1 MKLFN
6 DLILK
11 FNRPDWRHN
20 HELCL
25 MDTILELH
33 PSLYGLVVGD
43 LSNKNGATTEL
54 GRKDSPTVEQVVRG
68 AVYKEFKSLTY
79 RDLEY
84 HQIDSRSCAA
94 FVKLDERPPF
104 SYQTWQRYIAKISPE
119 SLQNLLSELN
129 KIAISSGLE
138 DLSAI
143 RADTTV
149 VSANIHH
156 PTNSSLVWDCIKEA
170 YRLLSKLADAE
181 GLEVRDY
188 TKGAKKNHF
197 KISNTKGDKRVTWF
211 KKQLTL
217 FAKSINQVD
226 KFAKKKG
233 YDTLEGIIWAANL
246 ATLLPLMR
254 QVYDMAYRKGLLGE
268 KVPNSQKLFS
278 IYELHTDII
287 VKGGREVYF
296 GHKVALVG
304 GKSNLILGCQT
315 YRGNPSDSSLFE
327 GLLTQTI
334 GQYGKTPK
342 SVCTD
347 GGFAS
352 KDNLAVGQKAGLV
365 NIVFNKVL
373 GSMQNIASSQSMATR
388 LKKWRSGIEA
398 NISNLKRGFSL
409 SKCEWRGWKGFQAK
423 VLWSVIAYNIRV
435 MAGLVAQK
443 IA

>member
-11 FNRPDWRHN
+11 FNRPDWRQN

-25 MDTILELH
+25 MDSIFELH
-33 PSLYGLVVGD
+33 PSLYDIVSAD
-43 LSNKNGATTEL
+43 LAESSGMPSDL

-94 FVKLDERPPF
+94 FVKLDERNPISF
-104 SYQTWQRYIAKISPE
+104 QTWQKYVSKVSPA
-119 SLQNLLSELN
+119 SLQQLLSEIN
-129 KIAISSGLE
+129 KIAIGSGLE

-149 VSANIHH
+149 ISANIHH

-170 YRLLSKLADAE
+170 YRLLSKLADAQ
-181 GLEVRDY
+181 GLAVRDY

-197 KISNTKGDKRVTWF
+197 KINNAKGDKRVSLF
-211 KKQLTL
+211 KKQLTI

-233 YDTLEGIIWAANL
+233 YDTQEGFIMAEKL
-246 ATLLPLMR
+246 SRLLPLMR
-254 QVYDMAYRKGLLGE
+254 QVYDMTYRKEALGE
-268 KVPNSQKLFS
+268 KVPSNQKLFS
-278 IYELHTDII
+278 IYEQHTDII
-287 VKGGREVYF
+287 VKGGREVHF
-296 GHKVALVG
+296 GHKVGLVG
-304 GKSNLILGCQT
+304 GKSNLILTCQL
-315 YRGNPSDSSLFE
+315 YRGNPSDSNLFE
-327 GLLTQTI
+327 GLLEETTTK
-334 GQYGKTPK
+334 YGKTPK

-352 KDNLAVGQKAGLV
+352 KDNMATATKKGVV
-365 NIVFNKVL
+365 NMVFNKVV
-373 GSMQNIASSQSMATR
+373 GSMQNITSSKSMATR

-398 NISNLKRGFSL
+398 NISNLKRGFNI
-409 SKCEWRGWKGFQAK
+409 SKCDWKGWQGFQAK

-435 MAGLVAQK
+435 MAGLVAIK